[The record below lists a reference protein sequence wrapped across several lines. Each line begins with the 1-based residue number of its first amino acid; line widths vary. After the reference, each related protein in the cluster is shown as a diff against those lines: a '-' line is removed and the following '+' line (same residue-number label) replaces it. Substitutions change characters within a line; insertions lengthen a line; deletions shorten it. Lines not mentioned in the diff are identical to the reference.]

1 MVERVMADFPKDSS
15 LGISMDIFKINT
27 LKAHT
32 EPDTV
37 RGRPTLRCQA
47 FSEQVGPRT
56 RFTMGSLFVKQRNL
70 QNAVFYEYE
79 DRFAKIAKM
88 SSFSEWIVD
97 PHKSIS
103 GKLAKCA

>member
-37 RGRPTLRCQA
+37 RGRPTLKD
-47 FSEQVGPRT
+47 VK
-56 RFTMGSLFVKQRNL
+56 RFRNRSVREL
-70 QNAVFYEYE
+70 DLLWA
-79 DRFAKIAKM
+79 R
-88 SSFSEWIVD
+88 SS
-97 PHKSIS
+97 
-103 GKLAKCA
+103 